1 MGSKSGLQLPARVAR
16 TISYRGDTEVALLEE
31 LNTPSTRRGLGTA
44 RPAGVNVRPLRAK
57 RPQPHTTTDRH
68 WWSPLLRDGTR
79 PLFILSDVCA
89 LVAAALLSPSRP
101 LLAVLYGVTVLIAS
115 AASGLYRSQL
125 NQSTLDDLP
134 RLLRSWLVATALMV
148 LSAQLL
154 LHEFVGVWLAAWALL
169 MLVAFRFG
177 ATLLVRLLRS
187 TGVIAHATIIVGA
200 DATGRLIARKI
211 DENPQ
216 CGLTTIGFLDD
227 ERVSPADLPMLG
239 GPNDLDQ
246 ALREHQ
252 PRALIVAQ
260 SHLTE
265 EHLIA
270 MIRACHRHYCE
281 VFVLPRLYE
290 ISHIGQDTDLLAGMP
305 LIRLP
310 RRAYRTWSW
319 AAKRALDVLLSA
331 LALVG
336 LAPLLALIALAVRLE
351 GGKGILFHQERVS
364 VDGRRFEVL
373 KFRSMRPVDER
384 ESQTQWNIS
393 NDDRVGPVGKFIR
406 ATSLDELPQLWNI
419 LRGDMSIVGPR
430 PERPFYVAK
439 FAEAYGGYDM
449 RHRVPCG
456 LTGWAQVHGLRGDTS
471 ISERAQFDNFYIEN
485 WSLWLDVKIILMTFT
500 SVFSKPGS

>member
-1 MGSKSGLQLPARVAR
+1 M
-16 TISYRGDTEVALLEE
+16 ALLEE
-31 LNTPSTRRGLGTA
+31 LNTPSTRRGLHA
-44 RPAGVNVRPLRAK
+44 VRPINRPVEPQRAT
-57 RPQPHTTTDRH
+57 RTQPHTTTDSS

-79 PLFILSDVCA
+79 PLFIASDISA
-89 LVAAALLSPSRP
+89 LVLAAVLSPSQP
-101 LLAVLYGVTVLIAS
+101 ALAVLYGITVLFAS
-115 AASGLYRSQL
+115 AVSGLYRSQL

-134 RLLRSWLVATALMV
+134 RLLRVWLIATALMAI
-148 LSAQLL
+148 SAQLV
-154 LHEFVGVWLAAWALL
+154 LHEFVGVWLAAWAGLF
-169 MLVAFRFG
+169 LVVFRLF
-177 ATLLVRLLRS
+177 ATLIVRVLRNS
-187 TGVIAHATIIVGA
+187 GAISHSTIIVGA
-200 DATGRLIARKI
+200 DATGRMIAQKI

-216 CGLTTIGFLDD
+216 CGLKTIGFLDD
-227 ERVSPADLPMLG
+227 ERLSPSDLPMLG
-239 GPNDLDQ
+239 GPKDFER
-246 ALREHQ
+246 ALFECQ

-265 EHLIA
+265 EQLIG

-290 ISHIGQDTDLLAGMP
+290 ISNMGEGTDFLAGMP

-310 RRAYRTWSW
+310 RRAYRTWGW
-319 AAKRALDVLLSA
+319 AAKRALDVVLSA
-331 LALVG
+331 LALVL
-336 LAPLLALIALAVRLE
+336 LAPVLAVIALAVRLE
-351 GGKGILFHQERVS
+351 GGKGIIFRQERVS
-364 VDGRRFEVL
+364 VDGRRFQVL

-393 NDDRVGPVGKFIR
+393 QDDRVGPVGKFIR

-439 FAEAYGGYDM
+439 FAETYGGYDM

-471 ISERAQFDNFYIEN
+471 ISERARFDNFYIEN

>member
-1 MGSKSGLQLPARVAR
+1 MAR

-31 LNTPSTRRGLGTA
+31 LNTSSTRRGLGTA
-44 RPAGVNVRPLRAK
+44 GPVDDQPLHTK
-57 RPQPHTTTDRH
+57 RRQPHTTTDKH

-79 PLFILSDVCA
+79 PLFIASDVCA
-89 LVAAALLSPSRP
+89 LVVAALLSPSRP
-101 LLAVLYGVTVLIAS
+101 LLAALYGLTVLM
-115 AASGLYRSQL
+115 AAAAAGLYRSQL

-134 RLLRSWLVATALMV
+134 RLLRIWLVSTALMV

-154 LHEFVGVWLAAWALL
+154 LHEFVGVWLAAWALVL
-169 MLVAFRFG
+169 LVALRLV
-177 ATLLVRLLRS
+177 ATLVVRLLRG
-187 TGVIAHATIIVGA
+187 TGLIAHATIIVGA
-200 DATGRLIARKI
+200 DATGRMIARKI
-211 DENPQ
+211 AENPQ
-216 CGLTTIGFLDD
+216 CGLKTIGFLDD
-227 ERVSPADLPMLG
+227 ERVSPSDLPMLG
-239 GPNDLDQ
+239 GPKDLDQ
-246 ALREHQ
+246 ALLDHQ

-265 EHLIA
+265 EQLIA

-290 ISHIGQDTDLLAGMP
+290 VSNVGEDTDLLAGMP

-319 AAKRALDVLLSA
+319 AAKRALDMLLSA
-331 LALVG
+331 FALVV
-336 LAPLLALIALAVRLE
+336 LSPLMALIALAVRLE
-351 GGKGILFHQERVS
+351 GGKGIIFRQERVS
-364 VDGRRFEVL
+364 VDGQRFQVL

-393 NDDRVGPVGKFIR
+393 SDDRVGPVGRFIR

-439 FAEAYGGYDM
+439 FAQTYGGYDM